1 MLLLWESRLNRITAG
16 IRTGLSVIEDRLRC
30 MNAGMGVGELEGGW
44 EGGGGRCKEAVSL
57 R

>member
-44 EGGGGRCKEAVSL
+44 GGGRKM
-57 R
+57 